1 VRYSLLIVGF
11 DFNTSWNKLEHY
23 DENTNEFD
31 GTYIGNAS
39 DIDKDRTPVPSFNFT
54 IGLAF

>member
-1 VRYSLLIVGF
+1 MLIVGF

-31 GTYIGNAS
+31 GTYVGNTG